1 MKRGLLA
8 ILLLAVLLLP
18 LLACGEGKRDE
29 LYGTWELKS
38 SKNHPEITEGVA
50 DGSYRRTYTF
60 DGKGTVVRTV
70 YENGE
75 VKKSTLSYEIRD
87 RGTPTLKVDGWLL
100 VPYSVTDDSLMLQIK
115 EGNGWEF
122 LACVRAGE

>member
-1 MKRGLLA
+1 MKRRLLA
-8 ILLLAVLLLP
+8 VLLLAVLLLP
-18 LLACGEGKRDE
+18 LFACGGEKRDE
-29 LYGTWELKS
+29 LYGTWELVS

-70 YENGE
+70 YENGA
-75 VKKSTLSYEIRD
+75 VKKGSFPYEILD
-87 RGTPTLKVDGWLL
+87 RGTPMLRIDGWLD

-122 LACVRAGE
+122 LACVREE